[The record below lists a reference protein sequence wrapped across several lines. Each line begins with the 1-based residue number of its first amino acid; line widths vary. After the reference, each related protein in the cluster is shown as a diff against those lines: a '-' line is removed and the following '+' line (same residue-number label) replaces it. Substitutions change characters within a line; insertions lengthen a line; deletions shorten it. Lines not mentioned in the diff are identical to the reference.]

1 MNNNEKFM
9 EALERIDKLNNE
21 LRKIKNMIKCI
32 QEGQE
37 VLEDFD
43 DEIFMEDSDTKS
55 VVRSKLTRIIEHL
68 FKIKYSTS
76 TMLIDGWIHEIEYTF
91 RRDIQ
96 DRIDWFNEPNK
107 NVLKDLTANLQKIYE
122 SAIRLYNSDA
132 SKYSDLVAGINQM
145 PKECPWTFAELMELD
160 IDELLKK
167 L

>member
-1 MNNNEKFM
+1 MNDNEKFM

-76 TMLIDGWIHEIEYTF
+76 RMLIDGWIHEIEYTF

-107 NVLKDLTANLQKIYE
+107 NVLKDLTANLQKIYK
-122 SAIRLYNSDA
+122 SAIKLYNDDA
-132 SKYSDLVAGINQM
+132 SKYSDLVPGINQM
-145 PKECPWTFAELMELD
+145 PKECPWTFPELMDLE
-160 IDELLKK
+160 IDELLKR